1 MANEFKVKNGL
12 IVVGDLTTSGTITIN
27 GALAATQSWV
37 SSQSYLTSA
46 NLSGYATQSYV
57 TSAIASLVDSA
68 PATLDTLKE
77 LATALGNDAS
87 FATTITNSI
96 ASKLSLS
103 GGTMTG
109 QILFQTSALNN
120 GFRWDV
126 NSDAAGITFK
136 NTGDGDNNSYFNFFT
151 EDNGNEYFK
160 FSHNTWNIGSFDF
173 MDVKNGV
180 IRTNG
185 DIYVNAS
192 QSGSR
197 SAGTNEL
204 INGSRVW
211 HSGDFSST
219 NVSNW
224 NTAYSWGNH
233 ASAGYLT
240 SVTNISGYSGTL
252 LREDN
257 RTISPSELA
266 AGQLKF
272 GFTSWTND
280 NSGPYADFLHLR
292 SYTDASGGD
301 DNLVMFKKSGIGMR
315 IWQQTWGSS
324 TPYSS
329 YADVW
334 TTGNFTQTNV
344 NNWNTAYGWGNH
356 ASAGYVSTSGSYANP
371 SWITSLAY
379 SKITGVP
386 AFLTAESDTL
396 NSVATRGNTTGNAIT
411 AGGLNST
418 ADYSLQVDSG
428 STNVRMGRFK
438 FIRSTYNPT
447 GVSASIDFWRGGSAY
462 EGMLAFSTNG
472 GTIGDTSVERMR
484 ITDTGNVGIGT
495 SNPSVKLD
503 VAGNAS
509 FGASQLFKITD
520 NGSGNFVLGG
530 ATVNTYI
537 DGVTFRVRNSTGDVT
552 VYADGTTNRVGIG
565 TTSPSQKLEVNGN
578 IGVPY
583 TGYLIS
589 TTDTGNSI
597 QLHNGSGVMNFY
609 TNGSIRLSVAYSTG
623 NVGIGTASP
632 AEKLSLAGSTATTFG
647 LSLEPSGWNSAKHRL
662 TVPISGDV
670 SMWSFNWNGTAV
682 DSALYA
688 PASILMAQGT
698 ITFNTTG
705 SANSPAARMIINS
718 AGNVGIGATSLEAKL
733 HVVSGASQAGILSRG
748 VSGDTW
754 FPYVNG
760 QNYVRGVTNFDLGS
774 VYFTGGN
781 IGIGTSSPSENLH
794 VLGRGIFDG
803 GSGNSSTDA
812 VLYVTKSNNNDWGLY
827 VNAVGLDYG
836 MYSRVSPSAGYAI
849 AVNNGTTWTTRITG
863 NAIIYLGEKNAI
875 EGNYDSWLRL
885 NNSNHYASGVY
896 TPGVMRAD
904 GGFQVSGYTVIHSGT
919 IGSQSVASANTS
931 TSTYRGIIEDTRAA
945 ERTPSDYDDY
955 RVSWEFTN
963 QIPGLNYG
971 GSSWWSAMTMQGWGN
986 GYSAWQIIGSASSAI
1001 DDFYLRAGN
1010 NTTWNTARRIWHS
1023 GDFTSSNVSNW
1034 NTAYS
1039 WGNHASAGYQ
1049 SASTAITTSNIGSQ
1063 SVSYASTA
1071 GTATSATTAL
1081 TVTAQS
1087 TISKAAHTAGASDY
1101 HLQLYS
1107 SDQGDSSKEVS
1118 IRFHQG
1124 NVYWAQLRYRSGGFR
1139 FTGGGDDSLV
1149 PIYADTFYTAS
1160 GNSSQWQTAYGWGN
1174 HASQSY
1180 ATTSY
1185 VTTQINNLVNGAPG
1199 ALDTLSELATALG
1212 NDASFATTVTN
1223 SIAGKVSKSGDVI
1236 TTSNNYGLV
1245 INHTP
1250 VLGDFVDALTLRS
1263 TTSGQRAQMGFAT
1276 VDSDGDHHRVSIRAY
1291 KGAQAF
1297 EGVFGVALRQPN
1309 TTHVQR
1315 LTLDYL
1321 GNLTIG
1327 GALTESSSLKLKE
1340 NVETS
1345 EGNLE
1350 KVVNLRPVTYN
1361 KIGSETKELGLI
1373 AEEVAQVYPEFVQ
1386 YDENGEPIG
1395 VNYSRL
1401 TAALIGAVKQL
1412 TKRIET
1418 LENNG

>member
-46 NLSGYATQSYV
+46 NLSSYATQSYV
-57 TSAIASLVDSA
+57 TSAIASLVNSA
-68 PATLDTLKE
+68 PAALDTLNE
-77 LATALGNDAS
+77 LAAALGNDAS
-87 FATTITNSI
+87 FSTTVTNSI

-109 QILFQTSALNN
+109 QILFQTASLTN
-120 GFRWDV
+120 GFRWNV

-180 IRTNG
+180 VRTNG

-192 QSGSR
+192 QSGTR

-219 NVSNW
+219 NISNW

-233 ASAGYLT
+233 AGLYAASSHTHSATDIT
-240 SVTNISGYSGTL
+240 SGTISSARLSGSYAIDISGLSSSSNTL
-252 LREDN
+252 TREDN

-280 NSGPYADFLHLR
+280 NGGPYADFLHLR

-315 IWQQTWGSS
+315 IWQQTWGST

-334 TTGNFTQTNV
+334 TTVNFTQTNV
-344 NNWNTAYGWGNH
+344 NNWNTSYGWGNH

-609 TNGSIRLSVAYSTG
+609 TNGSIRLSVAYSSG
-623 NVGIGTASP
+623 NVGIGTTSPTAPLDTNGVRLGRNWAIANRANIRLDSNGPDYPADILFGHTAAANQTSWDGVYWSISSRASS
-632 AEKLSLAGSTATTFG
+632 LSNAFTIWRGAGNPGGGS
-647 LSLEPSGWNSAKHRL
+647 EE
-662 TVPISGDV
+662 
-670 SMWSFNWNGTAV
+670 
-682 DSALYA
+682 
-688 PASILMAQGT
+688 ILFT
-698 ITFNTTG
+698 ILPN
-705 SANSPAARMIINS
+705 
-718 AGNVGIGATSLEAKL
+718 GNVGIGTSTPQVKL
-733 HVVSGASQAGILSRG
+733 
-748 VSGDTW
+748 D
-754 FPYVNG
+754 VNG
-760 QNYVRGVTNFDLGS
+760 ALGIVGSNFI
-774 VYFTGGN
+774 YFGHTTGN
-781 IGIGTSSPSENLH
+781 IG
-794 VLGRGIFDG
+794 
-803 GSGNSSTDA
+803 A
-812 VLYVTKSNNNDWGLY
+812 
-827 VNAVGLDYG
+827 
-836 MYSRVSPSAGYAI
+836 
-849 AVNNGTTWTTRITG
+849 WTTRQYSSGSTHKF
-863 NAIIYLGEKNAI
+863 NAQTFVFNNEGYGSYEHMALTANGLNLRAKNTI
-875 EGNYDSWLRL
+875 DSTDSWLRL
-885 NNSNHYASGVY
+885 NQSGDYGSGVY
-896 TPGVMRAD
+896 TPGLMRAD
-904 GGFQVSGYTVIHSGT
+904 GGFYVSGSTVWHASNDGSGSGLDADLLDGNHASYFINT
-919 IGSQSVASANTS
+919 SNIGSQSVSYASSSGSATNS
-931 TSTYRGIIEDTRAA
+931 TNTYRAFIEDTRAA

-955 RVSWEFTN
+955 KVSWEFTN
-963 QIPGLNYG
+963 QIPGLNYSG
-971 GSSWWSAMTMQGWGN
+971 TSWWSAMTMQGWHN

-1023 GDFTSSNVSNW
+1023 GDFTSTNVSNW
-1034 NTAYS
+1034 NTAFG
-1039 WGNHASAGYQ
+1039 WGNHASAG
-1049 SASTAITTSNIGSQ
+1049 
-1063 SVSYASTA
+1063 
-1071 GTATSATTAL
+1071 
-1081 TVTAQS
+1081 
-1087 TISKAAHTAGASDY
+1087 
-1101 HLQLYS
+1101 
-1107 SDQGDSSKEVS
+1107 
-1118 IRFHQG
+1118 
-1124 NVYWAQLRYRSGGFR
+1124 
-1139 FTGGGDDSLV
+1139 
-1149 PIYADTFYTAS
+1149 
-1160 GNSSQWQTAYGWGN
+1160 
-1174 HASQSY
+1174 Y

-1185 VTTQINNLVNGAPG
+1185 VTTQINNLIAGAPG
-1199 ALDTLSELATALG
+1199 VLDTLDELAAALG
-1212 NDASFATTVTN
+1212 DDSNFATTVTN
-1223 SIAGKVSKSGDVI
+1223 SIAGKVSKSGDTI
-1236 TTSNNYGLV
+1236 TGNLNVVGNIY
-1245 INHTP
+1245 
-1250 VLGDFVDALTLRS
+1250 S
-1263 TTSGQRAQMGFAT
+1263 TTSLGVILNSADAPLITRGWDSFTSGAYNGVGRWGLFMEPSTLVLGTPNIAGNGQVAFRRFNA
-1276 VDSDGDHHRVSIRAY
+1276 DGTSV
-1291 KGAQAF
+1291 
-1297 EGVFGVALRQPN
+1297 
-1309 TTHVQR
+1309 TTLLVNSVG
-1315 LTLDYL
+1315 TTIY
-1321 GNLTIG
+1321 GNLTVG
-1327 GALTESSSLKLKE
+1327 GTITENSSIKLKE

-1361 KIGSETKELGLI
+1361 KIGSETTELGLI

-1395 VNYSRL
+1395 VHYSRL